1 MKERTLIIL
10 KPDCMEKK
18 LEAVVLDRFLK
29 AGLDVVACKMSR
41 LSEDILREHYAH
53 IVGKP
58 YYPSLVEV
66 MGRRPVIIAILEG
79 DDAIVKVRK
88 LLGPTNSLEAPAGTI
103 RGDMGTNTRENIAH
117 ASDSVES
124 AQAEIARFFKPDEVF

>member
-58 YYPSLVEV
+58 YYPSLVNLW
-66 MGRRPVIIAILEG
+66 GA
-79 DDAIVKVRK
+79 VR
-88 LLGPTNSLEAPAGTI
+88 
-103 RGDMGTNTRENIAH
+103 
-117 ASDSVES
+117 
-124 AQAEIARFFKPDEVF
+124 

>member
-10 KPDCMEKK
+10 KPDCLEKK
-18 LEAVVLDRFLK
+18 LEAVVLDRFLR
-29 AGLDVVACKMSR
+29 AGLDIVACKMSR
-41 LSEDILREHYAH
+41 LGEDILKEHYAH

-58 YYPSLVEV
+58 YYPPLVEF

-79 DDAIVKVRK
+79 DDAVVKVRK

-124 AQAEIARFFKPDEVF
+124 AQTEIDRFFNPDEVF